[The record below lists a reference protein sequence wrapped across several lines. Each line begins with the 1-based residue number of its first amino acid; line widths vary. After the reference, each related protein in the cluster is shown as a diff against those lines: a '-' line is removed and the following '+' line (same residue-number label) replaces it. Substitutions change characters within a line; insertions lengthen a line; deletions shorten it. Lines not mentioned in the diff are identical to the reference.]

1 MGNEQSR
8 AIIGSRTLARAAALG
23 LVISDPAQF
32 ESAADI
38 DVILLNKAGTLT
50 EPIRRVIK
58 SRLAYG
64 SPLSSQQ
71 ELLAFAAAVEMNVEH
86 PLAFSVVGE
95 ARNLNLEIPTAVD
108 VRSIPGQGVA
118 GIIDG
123 EAYFVGGPA
132 LLTAK
137 NIPIYVDDLVRSDS
151 ANQLGHTVLYV
162 VHANQLLG
170 MIELSESVLPQ
181 AANLVNK
188 FHELKI
194 RVAMVTGDATGVAEH
209 VAKQLNIAE
218 VFAEVS
224 SNRKADIVRKLK
236 ADGSKV
242 AVVGLLDSESLALS
256 EAQVG
261 IAIDSDGSTKSTAA
275 GLHLKHSTL
284 DDVLKLIL
292 LSKRAKSANTQK
304 VLVIFAA
311 AVMTIGLVVVLVSPK

>member
-1 MGNEQSR
+1 MRNEQTR
-8 AIIGSRTLARAAALG
+8 AKIGSRTLARAAELG
-23 LVISDPAQF
+23 LTITDPAQF
-32 ESAADI
+32 EAAADI
-38 DVILLNKAGTLT
+38 DVILLSKAGTLT
-50 EPIRRVIK
+50 MPIRRVIK

-64 SPLSSQQ
+64 SPLSSQA
-71 ELLAFAAAVEMNVEH
+71 ELLAFAAAIELELEH
-86 PLAFSVVGE
+86 PLAVSVVGE
-95 ARNLNLEIPTAVD
+95 ARSQNLEIPNAVD
-108 VRSIPGQGVA
+108 VRTIPGQGVY

-162 VHANQLLG
+162 VHAAQLLG
-170 MIELSESVLPQ
+170 MIELSETVLPQ
-181 AANLVNK
+181 SAELVNK

-224 SNRKADIVRKLK
+224 AIRKADVVRKLK
-236 ADGSKV
+236 SDGSKV

-261 IAIDSDGSTKSTAA
+261 IAIDSDGSTESTAA
-275 GLHLKHSTL
+275 GLHLDNSSL
-284 DDVLKLIL
+284 DNLLKLVL
-292 LSKRAKSANTQK
+292 LSKRAKSLNTQK
-304 VLVIFAA
+304 VIAIFAA
-311 AVMTIGLVVVLVSPK
+311 AIFTIGLVVVFINPK

>member
-1 MGNEQSR
+1 MGNEQTR
-8 AIIGSRTLARAAALG
+8 AKIGSRTLARAAALG

-38 DVILLNKAGTLT
+38 NVILVSKAGILT
-50 EPIRRVIK
+50 ARIRRVIR

-64 SPLSSQQ
+64 SPLSSDT
-71 ELLAFAAAVEMNVEH
+71 ELLAFAAAIELELDH
-86 PLAFSVVGE
+86 PLAVSVVAE
-95 ARNLNLEIPTAVD
+95 ARSHNLEIPIAVD
-108 VRSIPGQGVA
+108 VRSIPGQGVS
-118 GIIDG
+118 GVIDG

-162 VHANQLLG
+162 VHATQLLG
-170 MIELSESVLPQ
+170 MIELGETVLPQ
-181 AANLVNK
+181 AAELVNK

-224 SNRKADIVRKLK
+224 ANRKADVVRKLK
-236 ADGSKV
+236 SDGSKV
-242 AVVGLLDSESLALS
+242 AVVGRLDSESLALS

-261 IAIDSDGSTKSTAA
+261 IAIDSDGTTQSTAA
-275 GLHLKHSTL
+275 GLHLKNSTL
-284 DDVLKLIL
+284 DDLLNVVL
-292 LSKRAKSANTQK
+292 LSKRAKSVSTQK
-304 VLVIFAA
+304 YLLIFAA
-311 AVMTIGLVVVLVSPK
+311 AVFALGLVVVLISPK

>member
-1 MGNEQSR
+1 MGNEQKR
-8 AIIGSRTLARAAALG
+8 AGIGSGTLSRAAALG

-32 ESAADI
+32 ELVADI

-50 EPIRRVIK
+50 APIRRVVK

-64 SPLSSQQ
+64 SRLASQD
-71 ELLAFAAAVEMNVEH
+71 ELLAFAAAIELEVDH
-86 PLAFSVVGE
+86 PLAASVVGE
-95 ARNLNLEIPTAVD
+95 ARNKNLEIPTAVD

-118 GIIDG
+118 GVIDG

-162 VHANQLLG
+162 VHATQLLG

-181 AANLVNK
+181 AAELVNK

-224 SNRKADIVRKLK
+224 AYRKADIVRKLK
-236 ADGSKV
+236 SDGSKV
-242 AVVGLLDSESLALS
+242 AVVGLLDTDSLALA

-261 IAIDSDGSTKSTAA
+261 IAIDSDGSAQSTAA
-275 GLHLKHSTL
+275 GLHLKNSTL
-284 DDVLKLIL
+284 EDLLQVIL
-292 LSKRAKSANTQK
+292 LSKRAKSVNTQK
-304 VLVIFAA
+304 VLLIFAA
-311 AVMTIGLVVVLVSPK
+311 AVFTIGLVVLLVSPT

>member
-1 MGNEQSR
+1 MGNEQTR
-8 AIIGSRTLARAAALG
+8 AVIGSGTLSRAAALG

-32 ESAADI
+32 ESVADI

-50 EPIRRVIK
+50 APIRRVIK

-64 SPLSSQQ
+64 SRLASQD
-71 ELLAFAAAVEMNVEH
+71 ELLAFAAAIELEVDH
-86 PLAFSVVGE
+86 PLAVSVVGE
-95 ARNLNLEIPTAVD
+95 ARTKNLEIPTAVD

-162 VHANQLLG
+162 VHATQLLG

-181 AANLVNK
+181 AAELVNK

-224 SNRKADIVRKLK
+224 AQRKADIVRKLK
-236 ADGSKV
+236 SDGSKV
-242 AVVGLLDSESLALS
+242 AVVGLLDTDSLSLA

-261 IAIDSDGSTKSTAA
+261 IAIDSDGSAQSTAA
-275 GLHLKHSTL
+275 GLHLKTSTL
-284 DDVLKLIL
+284 EDLLQVVL

-304 VLVIFAA
+304 VLLIFAA
-311 AVMTIGLVVVLVSPK
+311 AVFTIGLVVLLVSPT

>member
-1 MGNEQSR
+1 MGNEETR
-8 AIIGSRTLARAAALG
+8 AKIGSRTLARAAALG

-32 ESAADI
+32 DSAADI
-38 DVILLNKAGTLT
+38 DVILVSKAGILT
-50 EPIRRVIK
+50 APIRPVIR

-64 SPLSSQQ
+64 SPLSSQA
-71 ELLAFAAAVEMNVEH
+71 EMLAFAAAIELELDH
-86 PLAFSVVGE
+86 PLAVSVVDE
-95 ARNLNLEIPTAVD
+95 ARSQNLEIPSAVD
-108 VRSIPGQGVA
+108 VRSIPGQGVS

-123 EAYFVGGPA
+123 EAFFVGGPA

-162 VHANQLLG
+162 VHATQLLG
-170 MIELSESVLPQ
+170 TIELSETVLPQ
-181 AANLVNK
+181 AVELVNK

-236 ADGSKV
+236 SDGSKV
-242 AVVGLLDSESLALS
+242 AVVGRLDSESLALS

-261 IAIDSDGSTKSTAA
+261 IAIDSDGSSKSTAA
-275 GLHLKHSTL
+275 GLHLDNSNL
-284 DDVLKLIL
+284 ENLLKVIL
-292 LSKRAKSANTQK
+292 LSKRAKSLSIQK
-304 VLVIFAA
+304 TLSIFAA
-311 AVMTIGLVVVLVSPK
+311 AIFIIGLIVVLVSPK